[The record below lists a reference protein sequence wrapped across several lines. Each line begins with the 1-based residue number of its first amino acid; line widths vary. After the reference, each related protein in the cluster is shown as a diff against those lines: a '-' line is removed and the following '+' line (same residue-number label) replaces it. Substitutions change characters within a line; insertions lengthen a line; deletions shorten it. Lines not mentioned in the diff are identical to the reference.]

1 VFEEEKQPQL
11 AIAAA
16 YREAAQMEN
25 DYEYEM
31 VAYEPRSRGVSPYL
45 TLGAGAVMTSMAY
58 AAMMINRTRQS
69 RRLALQYNR
78 RRR

>member
-16 YREAAQMEN
+16 YREAAQVEN

-58 AAMMINRTRQS
+58 AAMMINRSRQ
-69 RRLALQYNR
+69 RLAPEHQR
-78 RRR
+78 RRRLR